1 MLAAGVLIYMEKR
14 ALAVI
19 TILPMT
25 LVDAKLF
32 PIYMLIWLMVIF
44 SFSAKK
50 ADESTVM
57 SHSVGKLI
65 GNIVIPEYR
74 SWPEDKQEQFA
85 EKIDFP
91 VRKCAHASEYAVL
104 GVLMLGTAYSFA
116 EDRGKK
122 NRLLCWCAGTA
133 YAATDEFHQLFVPG
147 RSCQFRDVC
156 IDSAGILTSIVLFSL
171 IKHQIAKYN
180 EKKKVAKNVKNQ
192 GKSLDKNHD
201 S

>member
-1 MLAAGVLIYMEKR
+1 MTENRRKRNKAGI
-14 ALAVI
+14 I
-19 TILPMT
+19 W
-25 LVDAKLF
+25 LF
-32 PIYMLIWLMVIF
+32 LMLIWLMVIF

-74 SWPEDKQEQFA
+74 SWPKDKQEQFA
-85 EKIDFP
+85 EKIDCP

-104 GVLMLGTAYSFA
+104 GVLMLGTAYSFS
-116 EDRGKK
+116 EERGKK

-156 IDSAGILTSIVLFSL
+156 IDSAGILTGIVLFSM

>member
-1 MLAAGVLIYMEKR
+1 MTENRMKR
-14 ALAVI
+14 KK
-19 TILPMT
+19 TGM
-25 LVDAKLF
+25 
-32 PIYMLIWLMVIF
+32 IWLIFTIIWMSVIF

-50 ADESTVM
+50 AVESEGM
-57 SHSVGKLI
+57 SHSVGKEIGRLI
-65 GNIVIPEYR
+65 VPQFT
-74 SWPEDKQEQFA
+74 SWSEDKQEQFA

-116 EDRGKK
+116 EDQGKK

-156 IDSAGILTSIVLFSL
+156 IDSAGILTGIVLFSL

>member
-1 MLAAGVLIYMEKR
+1 MTGNRRKRNKAGI
-14 ALAVI
+14 I
-19 TILPMT
+19 W
-25 LVDAKLF
+25 LF
-32 PIYMLIWLMVIF
+32 LMLIWLMVIF

-65 GNIVIPEYR
+65 GNIVMPEYR

-85 EKIDFP
+85 KKIDFP

-116 EDRGKK
+116 EDQGKK

-156 IDSAGILTSIVLFSL
+156 IDSAGILTGIVLFSL

>member
-1 MLAAGVLIYMEKR
+1 MAGNRRKR
-14 ALAVI
+14 NKAGI
-19 TILPMT
+19 IW
-25 LVDAKLF
+25 LF
-32 PIYMLIWLMVIF
+32 LMLIRER
-44 SFSAKK
+44 K
-50 ADESTVM
+50 APFLPVRHGVRRLHDRHF
-57 SHSVGKLI
+57 HSVGKLI

-116 EDRGKK
+116 EDQGKK

-156 IDSAGILTSIVLFSL
+156 IDSAGILTGIVLFSL

>member
-1 MLAAGVLIYMEKR
+1 MTEKGTGRKKTGIIWLI
-14 ALAVI
+14 L
-19 TILPMT
+19 
-25 LVDAKLF
+25 
-32 PIYMLIWLMVIF
+32 MLIWMTVIF
-44 SFSAKK
+44 SFSARK
-50 ADESTVM
+50 ADESAAM
-57 SHSVGKLI
+57 SHSVGKEI
-65 GNIVIPEYR
+65 GELVIPGFG

-116 EDRGKK
+116 EDQGKK

-133 YAATDEFHQLFVPG
+133 YAATDEIHQLFVPG

-156 IDSAGILTSIVLFSL
+156 IDSAGILTGIVLFSL

>member
-1 MLAAGVLIYMEKR
+1 MAVSYADLADG
-14 ALAVI
+14 
-19 TILPMT
+19 
-25 LVDAKLF
+25 DF
-32 PIYMLIWLMVIF
+32 FIF
-44 SFSAKK
+44 SKK

-156 IDSAGILTSIVLFSL
+156 IDSAGILTGIVLFSL

>member
-1 MLAAGVLIYMEKR
+1 MTENRMKR
-14 ALAVI
+14 KKTGI
-19 TILPMT
+19 
-25 LVDAKLF
+25 
-32 PIYMLIWLMVIF
+32 IWLIFTIIWMSVIF

-50 ADESTVM
+50 AVESEGM
-57 SHSVGKLI
+57 SHSVGKEIGRLI
-65 GNIVIPEYR
+65 VPQFT
-74 SWPEDKQEQFA
+74 SWSEERQEQFA
-85 EKIDFP
+85 KMIDFP

-116 EDRGKK
+116 EDQGKK

-156 IDSAGILTSIVLFSL
+156 IDSAGILTGIVLFSL

>member
-1 MLAAGVLIYMEKR
+1 MTENRMKR
-14 ALAVI
+14 KKTGI
-19 TILPMT
+19 
-25 LVDAKLF
+25 
-32 PIYMLIWLMVIF
+32 IWLIFTIIWMSVIF

-50 ADESTVM
+50 AVESEGM
-57 SHSVGKLI
+57 SHSVGKEIGRLI
-65 GNIVIPEYR
+65 VPQFT
-74 SWPEDKQEQFA
+74 SWSEERQEQFA
-85 EKIDFP
+85 KMIDFP

-116 EDRGKK
+116 EDQGKK

-133 YAATDEFHQLFVPG
+133 YAATDEFHQLFVPR

-156 IDSAGILTSIVLFSL
+156 IDSAGILTGIVLFSL

>member
-1 MLAAGVLIYMEKR
+1 MAGNRRKR
-14 ALAVI
+14 NKAGI
-19 TILPMT
+19 IW
-25 LVDAKLF
+25 LF
-32 PIYMLIWLMVIF
+32 LMLIWLMVIF

-85 EKIDFP
+85 EDQ
-91 VRKCAHASEYAVL
+91 
-104 GVLMLGTAYSFA
+104 
-116 EDRGKK
+116 GKK

-156 IDSAGILTSIVLFSL
+156 IDSAGILTGIVLFSL

>member
-1 MLAAGVLIYMEKR
+1 MTENRMKR
-14 ALAVI
+14 KK
-19 TILPMT
+19 TGM
-25 LVDAKLF
+25 
-32 PIYMLIWLMVIF
+32 IWLIFTIIWMSVIF

-50 ADESTVM
+50 AVESEGM
-57 SHSVGKLI
+57 SHSVGKEIGRLI
-65 GNIVIPEYR
+65 VPQFT
-74 SWPEDKQEQFA
+74 SWSEERQEQFA
-85 EKIDFP
+85 KMIDFP

-116 EDRGKK
+116 EDQGKK

-156 IDSAGILTSIVLFSL
+156 IDSAGILTGIVLFSL

>member
-1 MLAAGVLIYMEKR
+1 MTENRMKR
-14 ALAVI
+14 KK
-19 TILPMT
+19 TGM
-25 LVDAKLF
+25 
-32 PIYMLIWLMVIF
+32 IWLIFTIIWMSVIF

-50 ADESTVM
+50 AVESEGM
-57 SHSVGKLI
+57 SHSVGKEIGRLI
-65 GNIVIPEYR
+65 VPQFT
-74 SWPEDKQEQFA
+74 SWSEERQEQFA
-85 EKIDFP
+85 KMIDFP

-116 EDRGKK
+116 EDQGKK

-133 YAATDEFHQLFVPG
+133 YTATDEFHQLFVPG

-156 IDSAGILTSIVLFSL
+156 IDSAGILTGIVLFSL